1 MALQAGTRPRRARA
15 DDDEPEVDLDDDE
28 ERDERAHRR
37 TAATARR
44 ARPVARSRREPDED
58 EAEPDEELD
67 QEALAYGIAEV
78 TAERVSEK
86 LRADQRK
93 VNGRLAEHER
103 RLGDLEEAQD
113 ELTAELAKLA
123 AKAEAKAAGT
133 VGATSEAAPAAG
145 AREIAVVEPDL
156 GKEHGKDEGRLPE
169 EPGGPK
175 QPRSGWRSIW

>member
-1 MALQAGTRPRRARA
+1 MALQAGTKPRRARA

-78 TAERVSEK
+78 TAERVAEK

-93 VNGRLAEHER
+93 VDSRLAEHER
-103 RLGDLEEAQD
+103 RLGDLEEASD

-123 AKAEAKAAGT
+123 AKAEAAGA
-133 VGATSEAAPAAG
+133 VGATGGAAPAAG
-145 AREIAVVEPDL
+145 AREIAIVEPDL